1 VGPKIVVDNGGP
13 DAYSLPE
20 VTGEQM
26 RIIREANG
34 LTQQQLA
41 DLLDVSKSYVSF
53 MESGDRR
60 INKRTA
66 LAFVAAINQHKDRTR
81 GRQSKTA

>member
-1 VGPKIVVDNGGP
+1 VGPKIVLDKGQTG
-13 DAYSLPE
+13 AYSLPE

-41 DLLDVSKSYVSF
+41 ELLDVDGSYISL

-66 LAFVAAINQHKDRTR
+66 LAFVAAINQHKDRAR

>member
-1 VGPKIVVDNGGP
+1 
-13 DAYSLPE
+13 
-20 VTGEQM
+20 M

-41 DLLDVSKSYVSF
+41 ELLDVDGSYISL

-60 INKRTA
+60 INQRTA
-66 LAFVAAINQHKDRTR
+66 LAFVAVINAHKDRAR